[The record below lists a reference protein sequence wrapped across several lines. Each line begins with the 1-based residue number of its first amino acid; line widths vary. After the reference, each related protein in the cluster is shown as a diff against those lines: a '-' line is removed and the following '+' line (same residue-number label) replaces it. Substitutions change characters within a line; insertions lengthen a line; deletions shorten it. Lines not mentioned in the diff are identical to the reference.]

1 MEKQS
6 IVLSKD
12 ELKALAKDVVAETL
26 TGLGFDT
33 AHPLDVQRD
42 LQYLR
47 DWRHTTESI
56 RGKAVVVAVG
66 IVVLGLCGILWLGFK
81 TLLHFR

>member
-1 MEKQS
+1 MEKQN

-33 AHPLDVQRD
+33 AHPLNVQRD

-56 RGKAVVVAVG
+56 RGKAIVVAVG
-66 IVVLGLCGILWLGFK
+66 MAVVGLGSILWLGFK
-81 TLLHFR
+81 TLLHSR

>member
-1 MEKQS
+1 MEKQN

-12 ELKALAKDVVAETL
+12 ELKALAEDVVTKTL

-33 AHPLDVQRD
+33 AHPLNVQRD

-56 RGKAVVVAVG
+56 RGKAIVVAVG
-66 IVVLGLCGILWLGFK
+66 IAVVGLCGILWLGFK

>member
-1 MEKQS
+1 MKEQN

-12 ELKALAKDVVAETL
+12 ELKDLAKNVVTETL

-33 AHPLDVQRD
+33 ANPLSVQRD

-56 RGKAVVVAVG
+56 RGKAILAAVG
-66 IVVLGLCGILWLGFK
+66 ITVVGLCGLLWLGFK
-81 TLLHFR
+81 TWLIR